1 MSFRGLAT
9 FALLTAG
16 VAGAR
21 APIEIPFDFRVKQ
34 PIVQVSVNGS
44 APLPFV
50 IDTGAS
56 VNVVDAGLIDSV
68 MKGASVTA
76 RGPISGGGQG
86 TVSSQNVTGL
96 TFAIG
101 STSWTDQRAV
111 AVPLGYPK
119 TKHYAGLLGAPILTK
134 YVVQFDFAK
143 SVMRLIEP
151 ASYRPPER
159 SVTLPLELPEN
170 LPIVHVTL
178 DAGGGALDARLMLDT
193 GASHFVDLNRPF
205 VDEHRLLDQ
214 MPDAAAANR
223 QAGIGTPA
231 PFLIGK
237 ARVVFGGLAFEAAR
251 VGLSRA
257 TSGSSSRNDKDGIVG
272 NDLLRNFIVTI
283 DYAKRVL
290 VLQRV
295 GA

>member
-1 MSFRGLAT
+1 MTSRLIAAGLAAAIT
-9 FALLTAG
+9 MVPAA
-16 VAGAR
+16 
-21 APIEIPFDFRVKQ
+21 IEIPFDFHVKQ

-44 APLPFV
+44 SPLPFV

-56 VNVVDAGLIDSV
+56 INVVDAGLLDSV

-86 TVSSQNVTGL
+86 TVPSQNVSGL

-101 STSWTDQRAV
+101 SSSWADQRAV

-119 TKHYAGLLGAPILTK
+119 TKHYAGLIGAPILTR

-143 SVMRLIEP
+143 SVMRLIDP
-151 ASYRPPER
+151 ASYQAPQG
-159 SVTLPLELPEN
+159 SVTLPLELLEN
-170 LPIVHVTL
+170 LPIVHVTI
-178 DAGGGALDARLMLDT
+178 DAGGGAIDARLMLDT
-193 GASHFVDLNRPF
+193 GASQFVELNRPF
-205 VDEHRLLDQ
+205 VDEHRLVES
-214 MPDAAAANR
+214 MPDAAAADR

-237 ARVVFGGLAFEAAR
+237 ARVVFGGRPFEAAR

-272 NDLLRNFIVTI
+272 NDLLRNFLVTI
-283 DYAKRVL
+283 DYRRRAL
-290 VLQRV
+290 VLY
-295 GA
+295 